1 MGFIHQLETHNLGES
16 SCTKAGRALQKCK
29 VQPAF
34 AGALGSNGT
43 ETDWVSNVIS
53 LVRWG
58 IDIAQQSQEVKTVYD
73 DVRKNQDI
81 SDRYKNM
88 KPVLTK
94 GTIKNRTN
102 FCRNPTWLCNKQFRT
117 YPGEKMSVLASSPG
131 WVFVE
136 DRKGL
141 VGYVKRQDINISTVP
156 LATGTEMFI
165 DDNWNKIQAELDAQ
179 SEAYA
184 ANELNNRCYELFP
197 GFNNET
203 GKCLELAA
211 KGQEYQGETN
221 QTGLPAGAL
230 IAGAAAL
237 YLLSQ

>member
-1 MGFIHQLETHNLGES
+1 MAIISKDTTRKQVIDKIQDKLKDPLVLECNNDKDYNSETGQ
-16 SCTKAGRALQKCK
+16 TKTLKMIIGTPLIARK
-29 VQPAF
+29 
-34 AGALGSNGT
+34 SNKKYKIAKN
-43 ETDWVSNVIS
+43 EMYYV
-53 LVRWG
+53 
-58 IDIAQQSQEVKTVYD
+58 IDINTTITLKELEDSK
-73 DVRKNQDI
+73 
-81 SDRYKNM
+81 SDPCLIFFYFNKH
-88 KPVLTK
+88 KPLLNEW
-94 GTIKNRTN
+94 IK
-102 FCRNPTWLCNKQFRT
+102 FI
-117 YPGEKMSVLASSPG
+117 AS
-131 WVFVE
+131 
-136 DRKGL
+136 
-141 VGYVKRQDINISTVP
+141 DINISTVP